1 MVTFWVELEFLFSID
16 HFLQMYKLDSCRQQI
31 IQATLSL
38 SAVSFHYTSYLMAT
52 ALATQKKK
60 WAKWTQEDEK
70 AFLEFLV
77 EHCSKAEP
85 HGQFKGHTIQKAVPV
100 FNHKY
105 DKTQLMSKWNN
116 VSILITSEFD
126 WTYFVSQLK
135 SVYQAIE
142 GYRGLSGVHW
152 DNERGAGIN
161 PASAS
166 SVQVFDMYC
175 ATLVMIN

>member
-1 MVTFWVELEFLFSID
+1 MAAFRVELEFLLLID

-38 SAVSFHYTSYLMAT
+38 SAVSFHYASYLMAT
-52 ALATQKKK
+52 TLATQKKK

-77 EHCSKAEP
+77 EHRSEAEL

-116 VSILITSEFD
+116 VSILIISEFD
-126 WTYFVSQLK
+126 
-135 SVYQAIE
+135 
-142 GYRGLSGVHW
+142 
-152 DNERGAGIN
+152 
-161 PASAS
+161 
-166 SVQVFDMYC
+166 
-175 ATLVMIN
+175 